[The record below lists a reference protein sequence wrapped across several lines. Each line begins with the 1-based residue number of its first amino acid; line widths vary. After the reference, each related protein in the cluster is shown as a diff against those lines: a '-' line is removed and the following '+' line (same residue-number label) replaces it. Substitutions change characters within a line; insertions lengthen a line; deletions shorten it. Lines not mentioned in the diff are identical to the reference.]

1 MNDVVQRLLRTGV
14 SIGAGFVATRAVE
27 AIWKTATGDEEAPT
41 TDDDQATLLRVVTF
55 ATISAGVSALLEV
68 GSQRLVN
75 KAMSNSGNKRAKQL
89 GKTEVSTPRLTQKW
103 SVPEDFPLA
112 PTALRRFLAAHQK
125 AREVSV
131 APETSVNPASMT
143 RTGRSAADH
152 CDVDGNCT
160 RIR

>member
-27 AIWKTATGDEEAPT
+27 AIWKATTGDEEAPT

-75 KAMSNSGNKRAKQL
+75 KAMANSGNKRAKQL
-89 GKTEVSTPRLTQKW
+89 GKAEV
-103 SVPEDFPLA
+103 
-112 PTALRRFLAAHQK
+112 
-125 AREVSV
+125 
-131 APETSVNPASMT
+131 
-143 RTGRSAADH
+143 
-152 CDVDGNCT
+152 
-160 RIR
+160 